1 MTKCVFPDS
10 LKFAE
15 VSSLFK
21 KKDTLNKVN
30 YRPVSILVA
39 LSKIY
44 EKAVGVQLTGYFN
57 SIFSILLSAFRKGYS
72 CQSALLHMI
81 EKFKSALD
89 KGEFVACISMDI
101 SKAFDCLPHCLTICK
116 LFSYGLSRE
125 ACTLIASYLFQR
137 KQRVKIGNVKS
148 GWGEI
153 GKGVPQ
159 GSILGPLIFNIFL
172 NDLFY
177 FVKQGSMY
185 NYADDNSVSVSHREL
200 NILTRQL
207 QTEAEVTIQWFAD
220 NAMEANPAKFQG
232 LLLKGNKQASDF
244 RVTIQGQ
251 QIEFSKSITTLGI
264 CIDENLTFDE
274 HVNNICLKASRQI
287 SALQRLTGL
296 LDMPSRKAIYNS
308 FIVSNFNYCPLVYYF
323 TSRESINKM
332 QKIQERALRFV
343 LKDSVSDYDTLLT
356 KCGIDSFRISS
367 LKSMAVEIYKIL
379 NDMSPEYL
387 SLFSKSSIP
396 YSLRDNNKLIQQKM
410 RTTTFGIKSF
420 SYYGAHLWNS
430 LPVDIKSAVT
440 LGNFKTLVKNWQG
453 PSCHCSVCQHII
465 WIRIFTL
472 VVLISITVFMLFF
485 SILSISRDYLTPK
498 IRNTPTIHP

>member
-1 MTKCVFPDS
+1 MYYYD
-10 LKFAE
+10 
-15 VSSLFK
+15 
-21 KKDTLNKVN
+21 
-30 YRPVSILVA
+30 
-39 LSKIY
+39 
-44 EKAVGVQLTGYFN
+44 
-57 SIFSILLSAFRKGYS
+57 
-72 CQSALLHMI
+72 
-81 EKFKSALD
+81 
-89 KGEFVACISMDI
+89 
-101 SKAFDCLPHCLTICK
+101 TICP
-116 LFSYGLSRE
+116 SVD
-125 ACTLIASYLFQR
+125 AH
-137 KQRVKIGNVKS
+137 VN
-148 GWGEI
+148 
-153 GKGVPQ
+153 P
-159 GSILGPLIFNIFL
+159 LGPLIFNIFL

-200 NILTRQL
+200 NSLTRQL

-244 RVTIQGQ
+244 RVIIQGQ

-367 LKSMAVEIYKIL
+367 LKAMAVEIYKIL

-430 LPVDIKSAVT
+430 LPVDIKNAVT

-453 PSCHCSVCQHII
+453 PTCHCSVCQLII
-465 WIRIFTL
+465 WIRIFIV
-472 VVLISITVFMLFF
+472 VVLISVIVFMLFF
-485 SILSISRDYLTPK
+485 SILSISRGYLTPK
-498 IRNTPTIHP
+498 IINTPTIHP

>member
-1 MTKCVFPDS
+1 MCIHLILPVYNMHNAYVCKLRKELPPVNWHWAVCRTRPPDGNFFFGSYCIIKIKENNPHNNVFQFQCINHSDVVKIINDFDGKKAQGYDRMPMKLLQRSAAYIASDIAKMINDSMTKCVFSDS
-10 LKFAE
+10 LKFAK

-30 YRPVSILVA
+30 CRPVSILVA

-57 SIFSILLSAFRKGYS
+57 YIFSILLSAFRKGYS
-72 CQSALLHMI
+72 CQSALLNMI
-81 EKFKSALD
+81 EKFKSAPD
-89 KGEFVACISMDI
+89 KGEFVACINMDI

-116 LFSYGLSRE
+116 LFSHGLSRE
-125 ACTLIASYLFQR
+125 ACTFIASYLFQR
-137 KQRVKIGNVKS
+137 KQMVKIGNVKS
-148 GWGEI
+148 EWGEI
-153 GKGVPQ
+153 SKGVSQ

-177 FVKQGSMY
+177 FVKQGSLC
-185 NYADDNSVSVSHREL
+185 NYADDNSVSVSHREW
-200 NILTRQL
+200 NSLTRQL

-220 NAMEANPAKFQG
+220 NAMGANPAKFQG

-244 RVTIQGQ
+244 RVIIQGQ
-251 QIEFSKSITTLGI
+251 QIEFSKSITITTLGI

-308 FIVSNFNYCPLVYYF
+308 FIVSNFNFCPLVYYF
-323 TSRESINKM
+323 TSRKSINKM

-356 KCGIDSFRISS
+356 KCGIDSFRI
-367 LKSMAVEIYKIL
+367 
-379 NDMSPEYL
+379 
-387 SLFSKSSIP
+387 
-396 YSLRDNNKLIQQKM
+396 
-410 RTTTFGIKSF
+410 
-420 SYYGAHLWNS
+420 
-430 LPVDIKSAVT
+430 
-440 LGNFKTLVKNWQG
+440 
-453 PSCHCSVCQHII
+453 
-465 WIRIFTL
+465 
-472 VVLISITVFMLFF
+472 
-485 SILSISRDYLTPK
+485 
-498 IRNTPTIHP
+498 

>member
-1 MTKCVFPDS
+1 MRFS
-10 LKFAE
+10 RHLKFAE
-15 VSSLFK
+15 VSTLFK
-21 KKDTLNKVN
+21 KKDILNKVN

-44 EKAVGVQLTGYFN
+44 EKAVGVPLTGYFN
-57 SIFSILLSAFRKGYS
+57 SIFSSLLSAFRKGYS
-72 CQSALLHMI
+72 CQSSLLNMI

-125 ACTLIASYLFQR
+125 ACTLQR
-137 KQRVKIGNVKS
+137 KQRVKIDNVIS
-148 GWGEI
+148 EWGEI

-159 GSILGPLIFNIFL
+159 GSILGLLIFNIFV
-172 NDLFY
+172 NDLCH

-200 NILTRQL
+200 NSLTRQV
-207 QTEAEVTIQWFAD
+207 QTEAEVTIQWFSD
-220 NAMEANPAKFQG
+220 NAMETNPAKLQG

-244 RVTIQGQ
+244 RVLTQGQ
-251 QIEFSKSITTLGI
+251 QSKFSKSIPTLGI
-264 CIDENLTFDE
+264 CIDEKLTFDE

-308 FIVSNFNYCPLVYYF
+308 CIVSNFNYCPLVYYF

-356 KCGIDSFRISS
+356 KFGIDSFRISS
-367 LKSMAVEIYKIL
+367 LRSMAVEIYKIL

-387 SLFSKSSIP
+387 SVLSKSSIP
-396 YSLRDNNKLIQQKM
+396 YSLRNNSELIQQKM

-453 PSCHCSVCQHII
+453 PSCHCSVCQLII
-465 WIRIFTL
+465 
-472 VVLISITVFMLFF
+472 
-485 SILSISRDYLTPK
+485 
-498 IRNTPTIHP
+498 

>member
-1 MTKCVFPDS
+1 M
-10 LKFAE
+10 
-15 VSSLFK
+15 
-21 KKDTLNKVN
+21 
-30 YRPVSILVA
+30 
-39 LSKIY
+39 SKIY

-72 CQSALLHMI
+72 CQSALLNMI

-148 GWGEI
+148 EWGEI

-172 NDLFY
+172 NYLFY

-244 RVTIQGQ
+244 RVIIQGQ

-287 SALQRLTGL
+287 SAPQRLTGL

-430 LPVDIKSAVT
+430 LPVDIKNAVT

-453 PSCHCSVCQHII
+453 PSCHCSVCQLII
-465 WIRIFTL
+465 
-472 VVLISITVFMLFF
+472 
-485 SILSISRDYLTPK
+485 
-498 IRNTPTIHP
+498 